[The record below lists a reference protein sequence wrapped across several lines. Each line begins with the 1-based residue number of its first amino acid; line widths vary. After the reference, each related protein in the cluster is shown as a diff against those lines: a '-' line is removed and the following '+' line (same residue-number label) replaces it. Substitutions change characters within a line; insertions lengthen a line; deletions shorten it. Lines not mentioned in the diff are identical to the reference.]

1 MAIAFVNNIDFS
13 SGASAQKLRFENLGS
28 DPSSNL
34 YEGRVYY
41 NTASDVARLYTGSG
55 WVDIGASYSFTA
67 AGDTGS
73 SVINDGNTLTIAGG
87 TGLTSS
93 VPSTDTISI
102 KLDDTAV
109 SAGSYTN
116 ASITVD
122 DQGRLTA
129 ASSGTAGTMSQWY
142 LRDDDNDDK
151 TVSNN
156 KYVKV
161 TAATGT
167 AGTNLSGT
175 GTTGDPY
182 VLAITLPDTNTTY
195 STATA
200 SALGLVKLG
209 SDTTQ
214 SVAGNTVSST
224 ASRSYKVQLN
234 SSDQMLVNVP
244 WTDTNTTYSMMTAT
258 TLGLGKLF
266 SNTTQTV
273 AANTVSATASRT
285 YGIQKNSS
293 NQLVVNV
300 PWSDTNSGGT
310 VTSIATDGGISGG
323 TITGSGTIVLK
334 NNAALS
340 DDTFMAWDDT
350 NGQLINAPAT
360 FSGNNITT
368 TNDLTVGGELT
379 VSGTGQSSFAGQV
392 TVPATPSAST
402 DAASKGYVLSQV
414 GGVGKFQGGYNAS
427 TNSPALTGGSNV
439 ALDQGDFYVVTT
451 GGTFFSDTLEV
462 GDFIFA
468 NNAIAA
474 SSTPSASD
482 YTTVIAD
489 ENIAGAG
496 ATDGGTQKGVAGFNS
511 AHFNVTANGWVSSDI
526 YGGGST
532 LGIVPSGGSG
542 STFLRGDGTWAA
554 ANNYVLPE
562 ATATVRGGIEL
573 FSNTEQSVAGN
584 SVSATAGRTYGIQ
597 LNSSGQAVVNVPWTD
612 TNSGGTVTSVGIQE
626 GYALDVSM
634 NSGSNPI
641 TGAGQ
646 FQIDLDA
653 SELSDMTQT
662 ITTSDEAFVLDV
674 SETGKD
680 QGKRKRWAEI
690 ISDLSL
696 ATSSSIGNGTLTV
709 QGSSGLSGSG
719 TFTANQSGNTTITLT
734 NAGVTSIAAGEGI
747 DVSASTGAVTV
758 SGEDS
763 TASNKG
769 IVIVAGGTGID
780 VSYSS
785 GTATVSDTAGSVGA
799 YSGTLNSSVSGIAAP
814 NVSGGYTTFTIT
826 TGTLLGAAAP
836 SRQCVVTI
844 LDPSD
849 SYSTVY
855 ADVTRSSSTTMEIIF
870 KGTVANGDYDII
882 LSHMGNN

>member
-87 TGLTSS
+87 TAITTS
-93 VPSTDTISI
+93 VPSTDTISV

-122 DQGRLTA
+122 AQGRLTA

-142 LRDDDNDDK
+142 IRDDDNDDK

-156 KYVKV
+156 KYLKV

-167 AGTNLSGT
+167 AGTNLTGT

-200 SALGLVKLG
+200 STLGLVKLG

-214 SVAGNTVSST
+214 STAGNNVTST
-224 ASRSYKVQLN
+224 ASRSYKVQLD
-234 SSDQMLVNVP
+234 SSDRMLVNVP
-244 WTDTNTTYSMMTAT
+244 WTDTNTTYSMMTAS

-273 AANTVSATASRT
+273 AANSVSATASRT

-310 VTSIATDGGISGG
+310 VTSIATNGGVTGG
-323 TITGSGTIVLK
+323 TITGSGTISLK
-334 NNAALS
+334 NNGALS
-340 DDTFMAWDDT
+340 DDTFLAWDDS
-350 NGQLINAPAT
+350 NAQLQNAPAT
-360 FSGNNITT
+360 FSGNDITT

-414 GGVGKFQGGYNAS
+414 GGVGKFQGGYNAD

-451 GGTFFSDTLEV
+451 GGSFFTKTVEV

-468 NNAIAA
+468 NTTISA
-474 SSTPSASD
+474 SSSPSLSD
-482 YTTVIAD
+482 YTVVIAD

-496 ATDGGTQKGVAGFNS
+496 STDNGTQKGVAGFNS

-532 LGIVPSGGSG
+532 LGIVPSGGAST
-542 STFLRGDGTWAA
+542 TFLRGDGTWVTPDNTEYSMMTATTLGLGKLEDNTTQTVA
-554 ANNYVLPE
+554 AN
-562 ATATVRGGIEL
+562 TV
-573 FSNTEQSVAGN
+573 SS
-584 SVSATAGRTYGIQ
+584 TAGRTYGIQ
-597 LNSSGQAVVNVPWTD
+597 KNSSNQLVVNVPWSDTNTTYSAATATTLGLVKLEDNATQTTAANAITTTANRTYGVQFNSSNQLVVNVPWTD
-612 TNSGGTVTSVGIQE
+612 TNTQNVTSVSQGTSGTSTGLTNAIE
-626 GYALDVSM
+626 VTPTTGAVEVIANKYNGGNNVGYVPSGGSSSTFLRGDGSWATPTDTGALGKRIVLNSALAYVSKADSGGVRTFTVDVSNSSVFGAGSVALDVKCEV
-634 NSGSNPI
+634 I
-641 TGAGQ
+641 T
-646 FQIDLDA
+646 
-653 SELSDMTQT
+653 
-662 ITTSDEAFVLDV
+662 
-674 SETGKD
+674 
-680 QGKRKRWAEI
+680 
-690 ISDLSL
+690 
-696 ATSSSIGNGTLTV
+696 
-709 QGSSGLSGSG
+709 
-719 TFTANQSGNTTITLT
+719 
-734 NAGVTSIAAGEGI
+734 
-747 DVSASTGAVTV
+747 
-758 SGEDS
+758 
-763 TASNKG
+763 
-769 IVIVAGGTGID
+769 
-780 VSYSS
+780 
-785 GTATVSDTAGSVGA
+785 
-799 YSGTLNSSVSGIAAP
+799 
-814 NVSGGYTTFTIT
+814 SGG
-826 TGTLLGAAAP
+826 G
-836 SRQCVVTI
+836 
-844 LDPSD
+844 
-849 SYSTVY
+849 TVY
-855 ADVTRSSSTTMEIIF
+855 ADVTRSSADLEIAIL
-870 KGTVANGDYDII
+870 GTPADSAYEVLLTYVG
-882 LSHMGNN
+882 